1 MTRLFHLS
9 DCSALLC
16 LLLIP
21 TAQYPSLDGWADTL
35 FYSVIDTLYD
45 AAALDAV
52 TSVGEAYIDTAIR
65 LAIFA
70 TPIVSCCQPV
80 LHVAV

>member
-1 MTRLFHLS
+1 MTQCHVANVL
-9 DCSALLC
+9 ALLR
-16 LLLIP
+16 LPLP
-21 TAQYPSLDGWADTL
+21 PAAQYPGLDGWADTL

-70 TPIVSCCQPV
+70 TPIVS
-80 LHVAV
+80 A

>member
-1 MTRLFHLS
+1 MSDHSQFPTHLS
-9 DCSALLC
+9 DILVVLR
-16 LLLIP
+16 LLLNP
-21 TAQYPSLDGWADTL
+21 AAQYPGLDGWADTL
-35 FYSVIDTLYD
+35 FYFVIDTLYD

-70 TPIVSCCQPV
+70 TPIVS
-80 LHVAV
+80 A